1 MLGRRERCIREIGE
15 VYEEG
20 GEEGGEEGE
29 KVGEREEGG
38 YHCSPAG
45 ESHSYRGCSLGR
57 SREATPAS
65 RWAAGRTAPVAVETS
80 RDRITSSSQVIQTTL
95 GQNVTN

>member
-1 MLGRRERCIREIGE
+1 MRKEGRKERKLMRGRREGRKERKLVRGRK
-15 VYEEG
+15 EG
-20 GEEGGEEGE
+20 GA
-29 KVGEREEGG
+29 

-45 ESHSYRGCSLGR
+45 GSHSYRGCSLGR

-65 RWAAGRTAPVAVETS
+65 RWAVGRTAPVAVETS